1 MSPTTRTLSIL
12 TGPHPRGRPRSPRQA
27 AVRSSAPRPSPRAGR
42 GPPALAQRGS
52 GGCVLIDAFQYAI
65 TGCRTGV
72 IAYNWAISHK
82 SWNKYMHA
90 LHGNTAQEPPPAQE
104 PLQAQGPSQAQQL
117 PTLDRDQPPTQDRDR
132 ESQPQ
137 EAPQAQE
144 PPQPQE
150 APQAQEPPQPQG
162 APPTQAPPQDANPA
176 QLPSQ
181 IDINQIAAAIAAAN
195 AAATRIDREASAAAA
210 RAEREAMIAAF
221 ATASRTG
228 HEEAMTDFAT
238 ALRNALSNEGGAT
251 RGSLSAKVTR
261 TYDADIPKLEGK
273 NITPQMMAE
282 WPRQAST
289 GLDTSIP
296 RQQLDTL
303 DTGPRHLDTRAQQS
317 ILSPNSNRTR
327 CSAPLPSA
335 VHHFAVLHLQLRP
348 TWAPM

>member
-27 AVRSSAPRPSPRAGR
+27 AARSSARRPSPRAGR

-90 LHGNTAQEPPPAQE
+90 LHGNTVGTRSTAARDAETHPAQEPHQAQEPQQAQEPHPAQEPQQAQEPPPVQEPHLAQEPEPQAQEPPPAQE

-144 PPQPQE
+144 PPQL
-150 APQAQEPPQPQG
+150 ALPPPELKG
-162 APPTQAPPQDANPA
+162 
-176 QLPSQ
+176 
-181 IDINQIAAAIAAAN
+181 
-195 AAATRIDREASAAAA
+195 RR
-210 RAEREAMIAAF
+210 
-221 ATASRTG
+221 
-228 HEEAMTDFAT
+228 
-238 ALRNALSNEGGAT
+238 
-251 RGSLSAKVTR
+251 
-261 TYDADIPKLEGK
+261 
-273 NITPQMMAE
+273 
-282 WPRQAST
+282 
-289 GLDTSIP
+289 
-296 RQQLDTL
+296 
-303 DTGPRHLDTRAQQS
+303 
-317 ILSPNSNRTR
+317 
-327 CSAPLPSA
+327 
-335 VHHFAVLHLQLRP
+335 
-348 TWAPM
+348 

>member
-1 MSPTTRTLSIL
+1 AQEPQQAQE
-12 TGPHPRGRPRSPRQA
+12 PH
-27 AVRSSAPRPSPRAGR
+27 
-42 GPPALAQRGS
+42 LAQEP
-52 GGCVLIDAFQYAI
+52 QPQ
-65 TGCRTGV
+65 
-72 IAYNWAISHK
+72 
-82 SWNKYMHA
+82 
-90 LHGNTAQEPPPAQE
+90 AQEPPPAQE

-282 WPRQAST
+282 CY
-289 GLDTSIP
+289 
-296 RQQLDTL
+296 
-303 DTGPRHLDTRAQQS
+303 GPRMATHVMPLLFRSANSRATKGNDASLPYGHTGDFSLARACGSLADTTPLRY
-317 ILSPNSNRTR
+317 R
-327 CSAPLPSA
+327 CWADKTLRGLQEFLLADKKRVSA
-335 VHHFAVLHLQLRP
+335 VPAKRRAARSSAAAEAEAAGAGSEVAARAKARALRTGRGERTGSGWSPSGVQVQAGAVE
-348 TWAPM
+348 